1 MEVIMPEIS
10 IWDTFLNPVVLVPIT
25 AWLIAQVLKVIINSL
40 MNKKFTPGRLFG
52 DGGMPSGHSA
62 TVTAVAA
69 MCGIEAGFG
78 SPLFALAVMF
88 AIVVM
93 HDATGVRRE
102 TGKQAT
108 AILSIVQVIN
118 EYITEKD
125 VNIKADKL
133 KVLVGHNHLQVFCG
147 SILGMLVSLG
157 YYWIFK

>member
-1 MEVIMPEIS
+1 MPEIRF
-10 IWDTFLNPVVLVPIT
+10 WDAFLNPAVLVPII

-40 MNKKFTPGRLFG
+40 MNRKFTPGRLFG

-62 TVTAVAA
+62 PVTSVAL

-78 SPLFALAVMF
+78 SPVFALAVMF
-88 AIVVM
+88 AVVVM

-102 TGKQAT
+102 TGKQASV
-108 AILSIVQVIN
+108 ILDIVQVFN
-118 EYITEKD
+118 EYVTEKD
-125 VNIKADKL
+125 VTLKADKL

-147 SILGMLVSLG
+147 SLLGILVSLG